1 MTESKSR
8 VVAVLLSLNFY
19 LLFIIYYLLRGME
32 GGVEI
37 RYVMFVVE
45 VEVDCMGF
53 LRSGC

>member
-1 MTESKSR
+1 VTESKSR

-45 VEVDCMGF
+45 VEVDDMGF

>member
-45 VEVDCMGF
+45 VEVDDMGF